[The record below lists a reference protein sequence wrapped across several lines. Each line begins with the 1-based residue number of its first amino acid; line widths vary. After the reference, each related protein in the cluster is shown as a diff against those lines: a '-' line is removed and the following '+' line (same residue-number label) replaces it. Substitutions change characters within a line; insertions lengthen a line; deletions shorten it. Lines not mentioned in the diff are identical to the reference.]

1 MIEKPAIPTVLVVVN
16 KDSRVEL
23 FQDEAVQVAFADER
37 VDIHA
42 VTLLPRKNQAID
54 LCARLAGKI
63 VVSPAEDHAGTA
75 ANAVRQL
82 QSLNT
87 ITTGLAAKKEAS

>member
-1 MIEKPAIPTVLVVVN
+1 MIDRPVIPTVLFVVN
-16 KDSRVEL
+16 KDSQLEV
-23 FQDEAVQVAFADER
+23 FQDLGVQVAFADER

-42 VTLLPRKNQAID
+42 VILMPRQNQAIE
-54 LCARLAGKI
+54 LCDRLEGKI

-75 ANAVRQL
+75 ANAIRQL

-87 ITTGLAAKKEAS
+87 ITTGLAAKEAS

>member
-1 MIEKPAIPTVLVVVN
+1 MIERPVIPTVLFVVN
-16 KDSRVEL
+16 KDSQLEV
-23 FQDEAVQVAFADER
+23 FQDLGVQVAFADER

-42 VTLLPRKNQAID
+42 VVLIPRTNQAIE
-54 LCARLAGKI
+54 LCDRLEGKI

-82 QSLNT
+82 KSLST
-87 ITTGLAAKKEAS
+87 LTTGLAAKEAS

>member
-1 MIEKPAIPTVLVVVN
+1 MTDRPGMPTVLVVIN
-16 KDSRVEL
+16 EHSRIEI
-23 FQDEAVQVAFADER
+23 FQDLNVQVAFADER

-42 VTLLPRKNQAID
+42 VILMPRQNQAIE
-54 LCARLAGKI
+54 LCDRLEGKI

-75 ANAVRQL
+75 ANAMRQL

-87 ITTGLAAKKEAS
+87 ITTGLAAKDAS

>member
-1 MIEKPAIPTVLVVVN
+1 MIERPVIPTVLVVVN

-23 FQDEAVQVAFADER
+23 FQDEGVQVAFADER
-37 VDIHA
+37 VDTHA
-42 VTLLPRKNQAID
+42 VTLLPRQNQAIELYD
-54 LCARLAGKI
+54 RLDGKV

-82 QSLNT
+82 TNLQI
-87 ITTGLAAKKEAS
+87 ITTGLKAD

>member
-1 MIEKPAIPTVLVVVN
+1 MIEKPALPTVLVVVN

-23 FQDEAVQVAFADER
+23 FQDETVQVAFADER
-37 VDIHA
+37 VDTHA
-42 VTLLPRKNQAID
+42 VILLPRKNQAIE
-54 LCARLAGKI
+54 LCARLDGKF

>member
-1 MIEKPAIPTVLVVVN
+1 MVERPVIPTVLLVVN
-16 KDSRVEL
+16 KDSQIEV
-23 FQDEAVQVAFADER
+23 FQDLGVQVAFADER

-42 VTLLPRKNQAID
+42 VILMPRQNQAIE
-54 LCARLAGKI
+54 LCDRLEGKI

-82 QSLNT
+82 TNLQT
-87 ITTGLAAKKEAS
+87 ITTGLAAKEAS

>member
-37 VDIHA
+37 VDTHA
-42 VTLLPRKNQAID
+42 VTLLPRQNQSIE
-54 LCARLAGKI
+54 LFERLDGKI

-82 QSLNT
+82 QSLST